1 MINLPLFILKI
12 GVNKH
17 QKPNKMKGGSR
28 IMNASNFLL
37 ITTLVL
43 FFMAIL
49 KSALE
54 TDKALRT
61 NNYYHVYKNHKI
73 HEDYD
78 FLELLRRER
87 KYYPIATLIS
97 LGAYILSLLIQNET
111 LNNLLVLVIFFV
123 LGFSLHYLRPRKKK

>member
-1 MINLPLFILKI
+1 M
-12 GVNKH
+12 
-17 QKPNKMKGGSR
+17 S
-28 IMNASNFLL
+28 ASNFLL

-61 NNYYHVYKNHKI
+61 NGYYHVYKNHKI

-123 LGFSLHYLRPRKKK
+123 LGFALHYLRPRKKK